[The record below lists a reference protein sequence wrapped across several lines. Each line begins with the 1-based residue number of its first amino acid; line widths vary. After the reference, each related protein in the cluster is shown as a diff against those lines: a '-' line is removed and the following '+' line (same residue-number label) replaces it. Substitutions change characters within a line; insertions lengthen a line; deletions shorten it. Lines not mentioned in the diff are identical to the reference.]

1 MKILVVDDEPYIRH
15 MLRFLFEK
23 RGHEVMTAEDG
34 QSAIDMVA
42 SDSPDVVFLDLNLP
56 NKSGFE
62 VCGEIRGQLRHR
74 SLPIYILTAQG
85 QDVDVER
92 GRLLGATDYITKPF
106 SPSHLADIVESLD
119 ERSSTAQ
126 R

>member
-1 MKILVVDDEPYIRH
+1 
-15 MLRFLFEK
+15 
-23 RGHEVMTAEDG
+23 MTAEDG